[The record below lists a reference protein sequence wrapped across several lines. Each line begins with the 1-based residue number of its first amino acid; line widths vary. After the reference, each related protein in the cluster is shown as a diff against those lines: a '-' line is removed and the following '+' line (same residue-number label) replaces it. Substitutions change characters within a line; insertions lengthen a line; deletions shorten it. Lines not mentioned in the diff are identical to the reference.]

1 MSKNKLLLT
10 TGLIGALLA
19 APAFAGKDKDDAGM
33 RDDEPAR
40 YKEHFQQRH
49 QMGVDMMQTMIDTM
63 TILRDLN
70 HQPTAEEKKH
80 LSDMIKQMNDMMAK
94 HKEMDEKAMKYMEE
108 GMGGRMM
115 GGPRH
120 DMR

>member
-1 MSKNKLLLT
+1 MSKNKLLIT
-10 TGLIGALLA
+10 AGLIGALLA
-19 APAFAGKDKDDAGM
+19 APAFAAKDKDDEA
-33 RDDEPAR
+33 DYKAR

-94 HKEMDEKAMKYMEE
+94 HKEMDEKAMKYMDE